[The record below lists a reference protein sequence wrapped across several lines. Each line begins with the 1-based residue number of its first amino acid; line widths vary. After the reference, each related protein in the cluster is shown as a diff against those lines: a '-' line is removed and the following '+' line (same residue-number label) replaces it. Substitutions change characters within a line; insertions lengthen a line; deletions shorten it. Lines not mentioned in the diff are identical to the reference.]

1 MLKVDRLRWS
11 AFLLFKM
18 DRAPSKFCALK
29 LPLSGEYVAP
39 QAAIHWNFWGLQFV
53 FSTRF
58 SIAFSAPLIRGQT
71 PKSGF
76 FSAEKGICESTG
88 ISLLHGKNHR

>member
-1 MLKVDRLRWS
+1 MLKVDRFRRS
-11 AFLLFKM
+11 AFLPFKI
-18 DRAPSKFCALK
+18 DRGPSNFCAVE
-29 LPLSGEYVAP
+29 PPPSGEYVAP

-53 FSTRF
+53 FSARF
-58 SIAFSAPLIRGQT
+58 SIAFSASLIRGQT

-76 FSAEKGICESTG
+76 LSAEKGICESTG